1 MWIAAVL
8 ASLLGL
14 IIISIASIIVYKR
27 KQFPKNKENTRNPSI
42 GVLNTIEL
50 TYEKVERTKNDNV
63 ENEYDHL
70 HQYIA

>member
-1 MWIAAVL
+1 MSCNFFDYFT
-8 ASLLGL
+8 SLNDFFLFLGNN
-14 IIISIASIIVYKR
+14 
-27 KQFPKNKENTRNPSI
+27 FPKNKENTRNPSI